1 MPSIAKLVAQYLQS
15 RLDRLSPESLPQVAS
30 ELEAIAAWI
39 RLTDTLPEA
48 LRTAVLGAEPIPEAP
63 AGPPDDPPAPPK
75 PPPEREPDLDQE
87 FHRRLRGGVLWPARI
102 RVPETV
108 VREHHLMTGDRLAY
122 RALPNYSEG
131 PPHYGFTLLTRGSGH
146 EPRERCEEKLALV
159 ELEGD
164 ALVVR
169 RFADGRPWDPP
180 VTLWPEDA
188 AALHFHEGSVVD
200 LAYWADDP
208 QAVRVAWVHHLGSTD
223 VEEAFAAGPPAKP
236 KSKPPRVKREPPEPV
251 LDGQRVL
258 VVGNEPRQSQYAK
271 AIELRGGVM
280 EWSSGDDGD
289 DRLAAALGRVDAAL
303 ILKNH
308 CSHHASESATQLG
321 KQLGVP
327 VRRIGT
333 DGIKSV
339 ADWAVALITTQL
351 EDVDDDA
358 G

>member
-1 MPSIAKLVAQYLQS
+1 MPSIATLVAHYLQR
-15 RLDRLSPESLPQVAS
+15 RLEGLDSDGLRPLAD
-30 ELEAIAAWI
+30 ELEAIAAWM
-39 RLTDTLPEA
+39 RLTDALPPE
-48 LRTAVLGAEPIPEAP
+48 LRAAVLDPEPTLTE
-63 AGPPDDPPAPPK
+63 PPPPPAAAPV
-75 PPPEREPDLDQE
+75 ERDLGQA
-87 FHRRLRGGVLWPARI
+87 FHRGLRGGLLLPAHI

-108 VREHHLMTGDRLAY
+108 VRDLRLATGDRLEY
-122 RALPNYSEG
+122 RARPSDAEG
-131 PPHYGFTLLTRGSGH
+131 PPHYDFTLLARGPGI
-146 EPRERCEEKLALV
+146 EPRERCEAPLAVV
-159 ELEGD
+159 EMEGG

-169 RFADGRPWDPP
+169 RFADGRPSEPP
-180 VTLWPEDA
+180 VVLWPEDV

-208 QAVRVAWVHHLGSTD
+208 QSVRVAWVHRVGMLGAPEDT
-223 VEEAFAAGPPAKP
+223 EEAWAAPRVAKGPAKARP
-236 KSKPPRVKREPPEPV
+236 AKREPPDPV
-251 LDGQRVL
+251 LEGKRVL

-271 AIELRGGVM
+271 AIALRGGVM

-303 ILKNH
+303 VLKNH
-308 CSHHASESATQLG
+308 CSHHASEAATQLG

-339 ADWAVALITTQL
+339 ADWAVALVTTTL
-351 EDVDDDA
+351 DDVDA

>member
-1 MPSIAKLVAQYLQS
+1 MPSLAKLLAQYLQS
-15 RLDRLSPESLPQVAS
+15 RLDRLSPEGLPQVAS

-39 RLTDTLPEA
+39 RLTDALPPE
-48 LRTAVLGAEPIPEAP
+48 LRNAVLAAAP
-63 AGPPDDPPAPPK
+63 DGVTPDADPVPALSSPPARV
-75 PPPEREPDLDQE
+75 ERDLGQE
-87 FHRRLRGGVLWPARI
+87 FHRRLRGGVLWPGHV

-108 VREHHLMTGDRLAY
+108 VRELHLATGDRLSH

-131 PPHYGFTLLTRGSGH
+131 PPHYDFTVLTRGSSI
-146 EPRERCEEKLALV
+146 EPRERREEQMALV

-180 VTLWPEDA
+180 VALRPEDA

-208 QAVRVAWVHHLGSTD
+208 QTVRVAWVHHLGSA
-223 VEEAFAAGPPAKP
+223 EEEQALATAESAKP
-236 KSKPPRVKREPPEPV
+236 KPKAPRVKRERPDPV
-251 LDGQRVL
+251 LDGKRVL

-271 AIELRGGVM
+271 AIELRGGAM

-289 DRLAAALGRVDAAL
+289 DRLAAALRRVDAAL

-321 KQLGVP
+321 KQLGIP

-339 ADWAVALITTQL
+339 ADWAVTLITTQL